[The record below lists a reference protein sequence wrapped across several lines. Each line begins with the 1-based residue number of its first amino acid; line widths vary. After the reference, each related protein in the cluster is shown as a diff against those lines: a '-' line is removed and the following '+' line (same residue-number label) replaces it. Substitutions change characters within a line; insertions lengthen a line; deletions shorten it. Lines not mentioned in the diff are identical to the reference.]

1 MACIS
6 PDGELTDSG
15 RKILSAAQEASVPE
29 EIARASSMPLFKVR
43 SSLRE
48 LTDAG
53 FMKESEGKY
62 KATPAGAAKLNL

>member
-29 EIARASSMPLFKVR
+29 EIARASGMPLFKVR

-53 FMKESEGKY
+53 FMEERDGRY
-62 KATPAGAAKLNL
+62 KTTPAGAAKLNL